1 MLDEIEGDVPTDER
15 YKIHDSSYFS
25 VQEAVGH
32 PWKIPIL
39 NINPGHGNTLL
50 VAA

>member
-1 MLDEIEGDVPTDER
+1 MLDEVEVSGDAPTDER

-25 VQEAVGH
+25 VQEAVDH

-39 NINPGHGNTLL
+39 NIIQGTATLC
-50 VAA
+50 